1 MTERG
6 GTMFRKIFL
15 TTVILTFAFT
25 AVAIAADATIIGAG
39 KCKTCHK
46 KPKAGEQFKIWS
58 ASKHANAYET
68 LKSEKSIAI
77 AKEKGLGN
85 PWEEAACLKC
95 HTTKDFLGAA
105 IAEKTKYVIEE
116 GVSCEACHGAGS
128 NYKKKSV
135 MKDHDAAVAA
145 GLIVEGESNCVQCH
159 NDESPTFE
167 GFDYEARWAEIA
179 HPVPE

>member
-1 MTERG
+1 
-6 GTMFRKIFL
+6 MFRKILL
-15 TTVILTFAFT
+15 TTVILTFALT
-25 AVAIAADATIIGAG
+25 AIAIAADATIVGAG

-58 ASKHANAYET
+58 ASKHANAFET
-68 LKSEKSIAI
+68 LKGEKAIAI

-95 HTTKDFLGAA
+95 HTTKDFLGVD
-105 IAEKTKYVIEE
+105 IAEKNKYAIEE

-128 NYKKKSV
+128 NYKKKTV
-135 MKDHDAAVAA
+135 MKVRDDAVAA
-145 GLIVEGESNCVQCH
+145 GLLIEGEAGCVKCH

-167 GFDYEARWAEIA
+167 SFNFEKQWAEIA